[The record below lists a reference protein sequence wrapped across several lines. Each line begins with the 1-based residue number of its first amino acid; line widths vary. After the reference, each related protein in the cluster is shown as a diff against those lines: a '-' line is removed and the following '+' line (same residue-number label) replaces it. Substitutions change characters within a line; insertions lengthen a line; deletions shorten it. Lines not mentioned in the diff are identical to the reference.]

1 MTCAV
6 FCPNCTYLSISK
18 YSVVCMI
25 FLIKKNST
33 LIRKIIKKMD
43 FMYVNICRFKLDNM
57 TAETDDKIK
66 F

>member
-33 LIRKIIKKMD
+33 LIRKIIKKNGFHVCEYMSLQTRQHD
-43 FMYVNICRFKLDNM
+43 G
-57 TAETDDKIK
+57 
-66 F
+66 